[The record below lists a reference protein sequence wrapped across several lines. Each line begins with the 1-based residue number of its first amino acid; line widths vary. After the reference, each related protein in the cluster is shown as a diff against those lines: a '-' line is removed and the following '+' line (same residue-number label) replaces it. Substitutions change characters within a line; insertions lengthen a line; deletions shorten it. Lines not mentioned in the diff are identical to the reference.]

1 MNRGD
6 LMTVVAA
13 GDYGKPRP
21 AIVIQSNKIA
31 DTDTVLTCLMTSLE
45 RDTSE
50 YRLAIPPTNI
60 TGLRATSY
68 VMGDKIFAIRR
79 DKCGPVFGR
88 LPDELLAELN
98 DMLAMVVGL
107 AD

>member
-13 GDYGKPRP
+13 GNYGKPRP
-21 AIVIQSNKIA
+21 AVVIQSDKIA
-31 DTDTVLTCLMTSLE
+31 ETDTVLTCLMTSVE
-45 RDTSE
+45 RDAPE
-50 YRLAIPPTNI
+50 YRLALPATTI
-60 TGLRATSY
+60 TGLRATPY

-88 LPDELLAELN
+88 VPDELLTGLN
-98 DMLAMVVGL
+98 DMLATVIGL